1 MDRKKAERT
10 AKLIADQIN
19 GPLGRVPM
27 ERVFAQHLEFFEELK
42 ALGATWPQIASLL
55 DEAGIRRK
63 DGKTLTAAQ
72 LRATISR
79 LPKPKQEVQTTSL
92 QKEEKPVRRP
102 NKQHDMQKE
111 IDTPDTLRNRMKRAQ
126 KSRP

>member
-1 MDRKKAERT
+1 MNKQKAEQT
-10 AKLIADQIN
+10 AKQIADQIN

-63 DGKTLTAAQ
+63 DGKVLTAAQ

-79 LPKPKQEVQTTSL
+79 QTESKTTPSIPKDLPQKTPLPTSFSIPMHETQQTSN
-92 QKEEKPVRRP
+92 V
-102 NKQHDMQKE
+102 
-111 IDTPDTLRNRMKRAQ
+111 LRQRMKIAKKHRT
-126 KSRP
+126 